1 MSLLNVAV
9 LLIGLFSIST
19 TGCKETGEEFSG
31 LVGRVGVSPIA
42 NVTISVYDG
51 VAFLGLDSDS
61 GLIDTDVSNERGAFT
76 IAIPDSY
83 IGHTLIVVAE
93 FPEDDGL
100 TVEDDRAF
108 YVDYSDVG
116 ENVRLDPE
124 DGPWIAM
131 VNLFEGLSV
140 PVSITPWTTVAF
152 HSLANL
158 PDDEV
163 GVGNLRYIKNFADQ
177 TQRSVAVNLGLAAD
191 PARVFPAV
199 PDLGGDHPAEST
211 NSLERTRDSAA
222 LTYTLMQLDR
232 AAAEYV
238 EATDNAGDDQTDFFN
253 ALFDDAKDGLLDGML
268 FGEDVAYFV
277 SDGAPD
283 VSGQE
288 AGGVSKILA
297 YITDNGVVDADE
309 LELLEDVGGGFTP
322 DEGDLLERQSL
333 ATGAVRTIRV
343 DSTEIAIVPESGG
356 VEVTVIGEGLLSD
369 VKAILATN
377 TDSTTSPLGTNYTV
391 DADSTGDDGEI
402 MEARHDRVVILYPDL
417 DSPNVPAAFR
427 VNEDTEEH
435 HLFLRFDLDGPDRN
449 ALTATRFA
457 GAMTVFTESGL
468 HILDARIVCLGEGV
482 EVTGAMNVEAAV
494 LDPATLDPA
503 ADDVYALELSVLN
516 ASGDDIDDITLDLDA
531 LSIFIGSDEL
541 VFDTFG
547 GTEDGPVVVFPSA
560 AQLAADAIAV
570 ASGDVGALTVRFIL
584 DGAQVG
590 DAFETGDLVE
600 IVPAVVGDAG
610 GDEVSSADVAFPD
623 VSAEFTI
630 LDRDN
635 APVITTDAV
644 ANDAEVEAG
653 DTITLTWTLDV
664 AGRVTATHRSCELNA
679 LVIAITPDGGEEQTI
694 RVTRTLTTFPVSI
707 NGILLTGI
715 TVTEDGF
722 DASGLPLEI
731 VGDTIT
737 VSVTLRMGNIEG
749 DVDVTLDAEWGE
761 ALSGFSGT
769 ASDTAVFTVTE
780 ADTPP

>member
-1 MSLLNVAV
+1 
-9 LLIGLFSIST
+9 
-19 TGCKETGEEFSG
+19 
-31 LVGRVGVSPIA
+31 
-42 NVTISVYDG
+42 
-51 VAFLGLDSDS
+51 
-61 GLIDTDVSNERGAFT
+61 
-76 IAIPDSY
+76 
-83 IGHTLIVVAE
+83 
-93 FPEDDGL
+93 
-100 TVEDDRAF
+100 
-108 YVDYSDVG
+108 
-116 ENVRLDPE
+116 
-124 DGPWIAM
+124 
-131 VNLFEGLSV
+131 
-140 PVSITPWTTVAF
+140 
-152 HSLANL
+152 
-158 PDDEV
+158 
-163 GVGNLRYIKNFADQ
+163 
-177 TQRSVAVNLGLAAD
+177 
-191 PARVFPAV
+191 
-199 PDLGGDHPAEST
+199 
-211 NSLERTRDSAA
+211 
-222 LTYTLMQLDR
+222 
-232 AAAEYV
+232 
-238 EATDNAGDDQTDFFN
+238 
-253 ALFDDAKDGLLDGML
+253 
-268 FGEDVAYFV
+268 YFV